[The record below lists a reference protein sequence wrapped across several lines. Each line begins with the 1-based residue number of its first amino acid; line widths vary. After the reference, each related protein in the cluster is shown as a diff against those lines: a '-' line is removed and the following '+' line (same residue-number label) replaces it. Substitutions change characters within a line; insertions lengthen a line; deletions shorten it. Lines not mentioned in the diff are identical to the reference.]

1 MEINMTKRKAQP
13 GPRSERDIEVNPIDM
28 GSKKLAAV
36 LAKDV
41 TGKIL
46 ANLYQHPYQ
55 SASDV
60 ARMLRIHI
68 ATAQK
73 YLRELKEVHLIEAR
87 MRSGVSRPTEEYR
100 ISTSK
105 IHIDIDIAKHVR
117 DVESIGEKLYIREN
131 KNMPIAYESDVKNRK
146 ITELLILDN
155 INERVNIIQRIKLND
170 IESRFLWYVPYS
182 SVEPRSVTEI
192 MNKAGIAQNEL
203 SVIIK
208 FVEKL
213 SNLEVGGRLFRVL
226 DVEDRANKPEKGV
239 KKSG

>member
-1 MEINMTKRKAQP
+1 MTKRKAQS
-13 GPRSERDIEVNPIDM
+13 GTRGEKEMVVDPIDM

-73 YLRELKEVHLIEAR
+73 YLRKLKEVHLIEAR
-87 MRSGVSRPTEEYR
+87 MRSGVSKPTEEYR

-105 IHIDIDIAKHVR
+105 IYIDIDIAKHVR

-131 KNMPIAYESDVKNRK
+131 KNIPVAYESDVKNRK
-146 ITELLILDN
+146 ITELLLLDN
-155 INERVNIIQRIKLND
+155 INERINIIQRIKLND

-182 SVEPRSVTEI
+182 SGELRSVTEI
-192 MNKAGIAQNEL
+192 MNKAGIPQNEL
-203 SVIIK
+203 PLIIK

-213 SNLEVGGRLFRVL
+213 SNLEIGDRVFRIL
-226 DVEDRANKPEKGV
+226 EVEDRGTKSEKEV